1 MNARNT
7 TTEPGTAGPDLAG
20 PARGRRIS
28 RTAAAGTLL
37 GTVALLIASCGGTS
51 DAGSQP
57 GAGTGPVRGGN
68 LNFAISVDR
77 GCIDPQQVGNNDAI
91 AVARQTVASLTSQDP
106 KTGEI
111 VPWLA
116 EKFEANKD
124 ATSFTFTLRS
134 GATFADGTAIDAQSV
149 KTNFEAIKA
158 LGAKATLGS
167 TYLSDVSGI
176 TVKDPKTVVVDFAKP
191 NAQFLQATSTFTLGL
206 LSPASA
212 KLSDADRCAGKF
224 EGSGPFTVKSYTVDK
239 EAVLE
244 RREGYA
250 WPAAT
255 NSNRGEAYLDTVTFK
270 IIPEA
275 GNRTGSLQSGQI
287 DATAAI
293 SAADIKLFDGN
304 GFWKE
309 TRANPGVV
317 YNLYSNE
324 STPKLKETAVRQAI
338 SKAINRE
345 EITKTLLTE
354 ADQPAK
360 GVLSHT
366 TPFFKDFSELLKFDP
381 DGAKKL
387 LDDAG
392 WKPGA
397 DGICAKNGQRLSFS
411 VTYWQSPKEV
421 LELVQQQ
428 LKAVGIDL
436 QLKFTTIADV
446 TAAQANK
453 DYDFSYGNLTRSDP
467 DVLRTVFGANTA
479 RGGSNLR
486 PALPVDTTLG
496 EQAAALDKNARQRLV
511 DQAQEALIKDA
522 HSIPLYEL
530 STTISASEKVHDL
543 KFEASSRLDFYDA
556 WLSK

>member
-1 MNARNT
+1 MNPFNPAGT
-7 TTEPGTAGPDLAG
+7 TANRPTSRPAVVGGLLAAALLLSACGGTAG
-20 PARGRRIS
+20 
-28 RTAAAGTLL
+28 AGTEP
-37 GTVALLIASCGGTS
+37 AA
-51 DAGSQP
+51 DA
-57 GAGTGPVRGGN
+57 TPVSGGN
-68 LNFAISVDR
+68 LNFALSVDR
-77 GCIDPQQVGNNDAI
+77 GCIDPQQAGNNDAI

-116 EKFEANKD
+116 EKFEANAD
-124 ATSFTFTLRS
+124 ATSFTFTLRD
-134 GATFADGTAIDAQSV
+134 GATFADGAAIDAASV

-167 TYLSDVSGI
+167 TYLSDVSAI
-176 TVKDPKTVVVDFAKP
+176 TVPDAKTVVVDFSKP

-212 KLSDADRCAGKF
+212 ALSEADRCAGKF
-224 EGSGPFTVKSYTVDK
+224 SGSGPFSVRSYTVDK

-244 RREGYA
+244 RRPGYS

-255 NSNRGEAYLDTVTFK
+255 NTNKGEAYLDTVTFK

-293 SAADIKLFDGN
+293 SAADVALFNGN
-304 GFWKE
+304 GFSTE

-317 YNLYSNE
+317 YSLYPNE
-324 STPKLKETAVRQAI
+324 SSPKLKDTAVRQAI

-345 EITKTLLTE
+345 EITSTLLTD

-366 TPFFKDFSELLKFDP
+366 TPYFTDLSPLLAHDP
-381 DGAKKL
+381 DGARKL
-387 LDDAG
+387 LDAAG
-392 WKPGA
+392 WKEGP
-397 DGICAKNGQRLSFS
+397 DGVREKEGEKLSFQ

-428 LKAVGIDL
+428 LKAVGVDL

-446 TAAQANK
+446 TAAQADK
-453 DYDFSYGNLTRSDP
+453 TYDFSYGNLTRSDP
-467 DVLRTVFGANTA
+467 DVLRTVFSSATA

-486 PALPVDTTLG
+486 EQLPVDDTLG
-496 EQAAALDKNARQRLV
+496 EQAAALDQAARQKLV
-511 DQAQEALIKDA
+511 DQAQETLIKDA

-530 STTISASEKVHDL
+530 STTISASEKVHGL
-543 KFEASSRLDFYDA
+543 TFEASSRLDFYDT
-556 WLSK
+556 WLSN

>member
-1 MNARNT
+1 MSVPNHPAARKLRK
-7 TTEPGTAGPDLAG
+7 PAAVVSVLGVFALLASACAGGAD
-20 PARGRRIS
+20 
-28 RTAAAGTLL
+28 AGTQQSA
-37 GTVALLIASCGGTS
+37 VAT
-51 DAGSQP
+51 
-57 GAGTGPVRGGN
+57 PVSGGN
-68 LNFAISVDR
+68 LNFAVSVDR

-91 AVARQTVASLTSQDP
+91 AIARQTVASLTSQDP

-116 EKFEANKD
+116 EKFETNTN

-134 GATFADGTAIDAQSV
+134 GATFADGTAIDAASV

-167 TYLSDVSGI
+167 TYLSDVSAI
-176 TVKDPKTVVVDFAKP
+176 TVKDPQTVVVDFSKP

-212 KLSDADRCAGKF
+212 TLSEADRCAGKF
-224 EGSGPFTVKSYTVDK
+224 SGSGPFSVKSYTVDK

-244 RREGYA
+244 RRAGYN

-255 NSNRGEAYLDTVTFK
+255 NSNKGEAYLDTVTFK

-293 SAADIKLFDGN
+293 SAADISLFNGN
-304 GFWKE
+304 GFWNE

-317 YNLYSNE
+317 YNLYANQSN
-324 STPKLKETAVRQAI
+324 PKLKEAAVRQAI

-366 TPFFKDFSELLKFDP
+366 TPYFKDYSELLKHDP

-392 WKPGA
+392 WKEGA
-397 DGICAKNGQRLSFS
+397 DGIREKNGEKLSFK

-428 LKAVGIDL
+428 LKVIGVDL

-446 TAAQANK
+446 TAAQADK
-453 DYDFSYGNLTRSDP
+453 TYDFSYGNLTRSDP
-467 DVLRTVFGANTA
+467 DVLRTVFASTTA

-486 PALPVDTTLG
+486 EKLPVDDVLG
-496 EQAAALDKNARQRLV
+496 EQAAALDKDARQKLV
-511 DQAQEALIKDA
+511 DEAQEILIKDA

-530 STTISASEKVHDL
+530 STTISASEHVKGL
-543 KFEASSRLDFYDA
+543 TFEASSRLDFYDA

>member
-1 MNARNT
+1 MRLPKPA
-7 TTEPGTAGPDLAG
+7 PAGRGKKPAAVAG
-20 PARGRRIS
+20 V
-28 RTAAAGTLL
+28 L
-37 GTVALLIASCGGTS
+37 GAIALLASACGGGA
-51 DAGSQP
+51 DAGAQQS
-57 GAGTGPVRGGN
+57 AASSPVPGGN
-68 LNFAISVDR
+68 LNFAVSVDR

-91 AVARQTVASLTSQDP
+91 AIARQTVASLTSQDP

-116 EKFEANKD
+116 EKFENNAD
-124 ATSFTFTLRS
+124 ATSFTFTLRT
-134 GATFADGTAIDAQSV
+134 GASYADGTAIDAQSV

-167 TYLSDVSGI
+167 TYLSDVSAI
-176 TVKDPKTVVVDFAKP
+176 TVKDPQTVVVDFSKP

-212 KLSDADRCAGKF
+212 KLSEADRCAGKF
-224 EGSGPFTVKSYTVDK
+224 SGSGPFNVKSYTVDK

-244 RREGYA
+244 RRAGYN
-250 WPAAT
+250 WPSST
-255 NSNRGEAYLDTVTFK
+255 NSNKGEAYLDTVTFK

-293 SAADIKLFDGN
+293 SAADIGLFSGN
-304 GFWKE
+304 GFWNE

-324 STPKLKETAVRQAI
+324 SNPKLKETAVRQAI

-366 TPFFKDFSELLKFDP
+366 TPYFKDYSSLLAHDP

-397 DGICAKNGQRLSFS
+397 DGIREKNGEKLSFK

-421 LELVQQQ
+421 LELIQQQ
-428 LKAVGIDL
+428 LKEIGVDL

-446 TAAQANK
+446 TAAQADK
-453 DYDFSYGNLTRSDP
+453 TYDFSYGNLTRSDP
-467 DVLRTVFGANTA
+467 DVLRTVFASNTA

-486 PALPVDTTLG
+486 DKLPVDDTLG
-496 EQAAALDKNARQRLV
+496 EQAAALDKDARQKLV

-530 STTISASEKVHDL
+530 STTISASGKVHDL

>member
-1 MNARNT
+1 MA
-7 TTEPGTAGPDLAG
+7 TA
-20 PARGRRIS
+20 
-28 RTAAAGTLL
+28 
-37 GTVALLIASCGGTS
+37 CGGAA
-51 DAGSQP
+51 DAGSP
-57 GAGTGPVRGGN
+57 ASSSATPVPGGN
-68 LNFAISVDR
+68 LTFALSVDR

-91 AVARQTVASLTSQDP
+91 AIARQTVASLTSQDP

-116 EKFEANKD
+116 EKFEANTN
-124 ATSFTFTLRS
+124 ATSFTFTLRG
-134 GATFADGTAIDAQSV
+134 GATFADGSAVDAASV

-167 TYLSDVSGI
+167 TYLSDVKAI
-176 TVKDPKTVVVDFAKP
+176 TVKDPKTVVVDFTKP

-206 LSPASA
+206 LSPSSA
-212 KLSDADRCAGKF
+212 KLSVEDRCAGKF
-224 EGSGPFTVKSYTVDK
+224 SGSGPFTVKSYTVDK
-239 EAVLE
+239 EAVLS
-244 RREGYA
+244 RRAGYS
-250 WPAAT
+250 WPSST
-255 NSNRGEAYLDTVTFK
+255 NSNKGEAYLETVTFK

-304 GFWKE
+304 GFWNQ

-324 STPKLKETAVRQAI
+324 SSPKLKDPAVRQAI

-366 TPFFKDFSELLKFDP
+366 TPFFKDFNSLLKYDP

-392 WKPGA
+392 WKTGA
-397 DGICAKNGQRLSFS
+397 DGVRAKEGVKLSFK

-428 LKAVGIDL
+428 LKAIGVDL

-446 TAAQANK
+446 TAAQADKN
-453 DYDFSYGNLTRSDP
+453 YDFSYGNLTRSDP
-467 DVLRTVFGANTA
+467 DVLRTVFASNTA

-486 PALPVDTTLG
+486 DPLPVDTTLG
-496 EQAAALDKNARQRLV
+496 DQAAALDKDARQKLV
-511 DQAQEALIKDA
+511 DQAQETLIKEA

>member
-1 MNARNT
+1 MNPFNPAGT
-7 TTEPGTAGPDLAG
+7 TANRPTSRPAVVGGLLAAALLLSACGGTAG
-20 PARGRRIS
+20 
-28 RTAAAGTLL
+28 AGTEP
-37 GTVALLIASCGGTS
+37 AA
-51 DAGSQP
+51 DA
-57 GAGTGPVRGGN
+57 TPVSGGN
-68 LNFAISVDR
+68 LNFALSVDR
-77 GCIDPQQVGNNDAI
+77 GCIDPQQAGNNDAI

-116 EKFEANKD
+116 EKFEANAD
-124 ATSFTFTLRS
+124 ATSFTFTLRD
-134 GATFADGTAIDAQSV
+134 GATFADGAAIDAASV

-167 TYLSDVSGI
+167 TYLSDVSAI
-176 TVKDPKTVVVDFAKP
+176 TVPDAKTVVVDFSKP

-212 KLSDADRCAGKF
+212 ALSEADRCAGKF
-224 EGSGPFTVKSYTVDK
+224 SGSGPFSVRSYTVDK

-244 RREGYA
+244 RRPGYS

-255 NSNRGEAYLDTVTFK
+255 NTNKGEAYLDTVTFK

-293 SAADIKLFDGN
+293 SAADVALFNGN
-304 GFWKE
+304 GFSTE

-317 YNLYSNE
+317 YNLYPNE
-324 STPKLKETAVRQAI
+324 SSPKLKDTAVRQAI

-345 EITKTLLTE
+345 EITSTLLTD

-366 TPFFKDFSELLKFDP
+366 TPYFTDLSPLLAHDP
-381 DGAKKL
+381 DGARKL
-387 LDDAG
+387 LDAAG
-392 WKPGA
+392 WKEGP
-397 DGICAKNGQRLSFS
+397 DGVREKEGQKLSFQ

-428 LKAVGIDL
+428 LKAVGVDL

-446 TAAQANK
+446 TAAQADK
-453 DYDFSYGNLTRSDP
+453 TYDFSYGNLTRSDP
-467 DVLRTVFGANTA
+467 DVLRTVFSSATA

-486 PALPVDTTLG
+486 EQLPVDDTLG
-496 EQAAALDKNARQRLV
+496 EQAAALDQAARQKLV
-511 DQAQEALIKDA
+511 DQAQETLIKDA

-530 STTISASEKVHDL
+530 STTISASEKVHGL
-543 KFEASSRLDFYDA
+543 TFEASSRLDFYDT
-556 WLSK
+556 WLSN

>member
-1 MNARNT
+1 MTTPTTHPQPGSAQPTSART
-7 TTEPGTAGPDLAG
+7 SKA
-20 PARGRRIS
+20 ARFRR
-28 RTAAAGTLL
+28 TGVTGTLL
-37 GTVALLIASCGGTS
+37 GTIALLVASCAGTA
-51 DAGSQP
+51 DAGSQQS
-57 GAGTGPVRGGN
+57 ADATPVPGGN
-68 LNFAISVDR
+68 LNFAVSVDR

-91 AVARQTVASLTSQDP
+91 AIARQTVASLTSQDP
-106 KTGEI
+106 STGEI

-116 EKFEANKD
+116 EKFEANVN
-124 ATSFTFTLRS
+124 ATSFTFTLRD
-134 GATFADGTAIDAQSV
+134 GASFADGAPIDAASV

-158 LGAKATLGS
+158 LGAKASLGS
-167 TYLSDVSGI
+167 TYLSDVTAV
-176 TVKDPKTVVVDFAKP
+176 TVKDPKTVVVDFSKP

-212 KLSDADRCAGKF
+212 TLSEADRCAGKF
-224 EGSGPFTVKSYTVDK
+224 SGSGPFTVQSYTVDK
-239 EAVLE
+239 EAVLA
-244 RREGYA
+244 RRAGYA
-250 WPAAT
+250 WPAST
-255 NSNRGEAYLDTVTFK
+255 NSNKGEAYLETVTFK

-293 SAADIKLFDGN
+293 SAADVKLFDGN
-304 GFWKE
+304 GFWNE

-324 STPKLKETAVRQAI
+324 SNPKLKETAVRQAI

-345 EITKTLLTE
+345 EITETLLTE

-366 TPFFKDFSELLKFDP
+366 TPFFTDLSDLLKHDP
-381 DGAKKL
+381 EGAKKL

-397 DGICAKNGQRLSFS
+397 DGIREKGGEKLSFK
-411 VTYWQSPKEV
+411 VTYWQSPKEA

-428 LKAVGIDL
+428 LKVVGVDL

-467 DVLRTVFGANTA
+467 DVLRTVFASNTA

-486 PALPVDTTLG
+486 EALPVDTVLAD
-496 EQAAALDKNARQRLV
+496 QAAALDKAARQKLV
-511 DQAQEALIKDA
+511 DEAQETLIKDA

-530 STTISASEKVHDL
+530 STTISASEKVHGL

>member
-1 MNARNT
+1 MSVPN
-7 TTEPGTAGPDLAG
+7 L
-20 PARGRRIS
+20 
-28 RTAAAGTLL
+28 TAARKLRKPAAVVSVLGAFALLASACAGGADAGTQQS
-37 GTVALLIASCGGTS
+37 A
-51 DAGSQP
+51 DA
-57 GAGTGPVRGGN
+57 TPVSGGN
-68 LNFAISVDR
+68 LNFAVSVDR

-91 AVARQTVASLTSQDP
+91 AIARQTVASLTSQDP
-106 KTGEI
+106 TTGEI

-116 EKFEANKD
+116 EKFETNTN
-124 ATSFTFTLRS
+124 ATSFTFTLRN
-134 GATFADGTAIDAQSV
+134 GATFADGTAIDAASV

-167 TYLSDVSGI
+167 TYLSDVSAI
-176 TVKDPKTVVVDFAKP
+176 TVKDPQTVVVDFSKP

-212 KLSDADRCAGKF
+212 TLSEADRCAGKF
-224 EGSGPFTVKSYTVDK
+224 SGSGPFSVKSYTVDK

-244 RREGYA
+244 RRAGYN

-255 NSNRGEAYLDTVTFK
+255 NSNKGEAYLETVTFK

-293 SAADIKLFDGN
+293 SAADISLFNGN
-304 GFWKE
+304 GFWNE

-317 YNLYSNE
+317 YNLYANQSN
-324 STPKLKETAVRQAI
+324 PKLKETAVRQAI

-366 TPFFKDFSELLKFDP
+366 TPYFKDYSELLKNDP

-392 WKPGA
+392 WKVGT
-397 DGICAKNGQRLSFS
+397 DGVREKNGEKLSFK

-428 LKAVGIDL
+428 LKVIGVDL

-446 TAAQANK
+446 TAAQADK
-453 DYDFSYGNLTRSDP
+453 TYDFSYGNLTRSDP
-467 DVLRTVFGANTA
+467 DVLRTVFASTTA

-486 PALPVDTTLG
+486 EKLPVDDVLG
-496 EQAAALDKNARQRLV
+496 EQAAALDKDARQKLV
-511 DQAQEALIKDA
+511 DEAQEILIKDA

-530 STTISASEKVHDL
+530 STTISASEHVKGL
-543 KFEASSRLDFYDA
+543 TFEASSRLDFYDA

>member
-1 MNARNT
+1 MRLPKPSAARS
-7 TTEPGTAGPDLAG
+7 GKK
-20 PARGRRIS
+20 PAAVVS
-28 RTAAAGTLL
+28 VL
-37 GTVALLIASCGGTS
+37 GAVALLASACGGGA
-51 DAGSQP
+51 DAGAQQS
-57 GAGTGPVRGGN
+57 AAASPVAGGN
-68 LNFAISVDR
+68 LNFAVSVDR

-91 AVARQTVASLTSQDP
+91 AIARQTVASLTSQDP

-116 EKFEANKD
+116 EKFENNAN
-124 ATSFTFTLRS
+124 ATSFTFTLRT
-134 GATFADGTAIDAQSV
+134 GATYADGTAIDAASV

-167 TYLSDVSGI
+167 TYLSDVSAI
-176 TVKDPKTVVVDFAKP
+176 TVKDPQTVVVDFSRP

-212 KLSDADRCAGKF
+212 KLSEADRCAGKF
-224 EGSGPFTVKSYTVDK
+224 SGSGPFNVKSYTVDK

-244 RREGYA
+244 RRSGYN
-250 WPAAT
+250 WPSST
-255 NSNRGEAYLDTVTFK
+255 NSNKGEAYLDSVTFK

-293 SAADIKLFDGN
+293 SAADIQLFSGN
-304 GFWKE
+304 GFWNE

-324 STPKLKETAVRQAI
+324 SNPKLKETAVRQAI

-360 GVLSHT
+360 GILSHT
-366 TPFFKDFSELLKFDP
+366 TPYFKDYSSLLAHDP

-397 DGICAKNGQRLSFS
+397 DGIREKNGEKLSFK

-428 LKAVGIDL
+428 LKAIGVDL

-446 TAAQANK
+446 TAAQADK
-453 DYDFSYGNLTRSDP
+453 TYDFSYGNLTRSDP
-467 DVLRTVFGANTA
+467 DVLRTVFASNTA

-486 PALPVDTTLG
+486 EKLPVDDTLG
-496 EQAAALDKNARQRLV
+496 EQAAALDKDARQKLV

>member
-1 MNARNT
+1 MNLLNPSGTQTFRIARK
-7 TTEPGTAGPDLAG
+7 TAVVVAFLGAASLLLSSCAG
-20 PARGRRIS
+20 
-28 RTAAAGTLL
+28 AA
-37 GTVALLIASCGGTS
+37 
-51 DAGSQP
+51 DAGSQQS
-57 GAGTGPVRGGN
+57 ADATPVAGGN
-68 LNFAISVDR
+68 LNFAVSVDR

-91 AVARQTVASLTSQDP
+91 AIARQTVASLTSQDP
-106 KTGEI
+106 ATGEI

-116 EKFEANKD
+116 EKFEANTN
-124 ATSFTFTLRS
+124 ATSFTFTLRD
-134 GATFADGTAIDAQSV
+134 GATFADGTAIDAASV

-167 TYLSDVSGI
+167 TYLSDVSAI
-176 TVKDPKTVVVDFAKP
+176 TVKDPKTVVVDFTKP

-212 KLSDADRCAGKF
+212 QLSEADRCAGKF
-224 EGSGPFTVKSYTVDK
+224 SGSGPFTVQSYTVEK
-239 EAVLE
+239 EAVLA
-244 RREGYA
+244 RRAGYA
-250 WPAAT
+250 WPAST
-255 NSNRGEAYLDTVTFK
+255 NTNKGEAYLDTVTFK

-293 SAADIKLFDGN
+293 SAADVTLFDGN
-304 GFWKE
+304 GFWNE

-324 STPKLKETAVRQAI
+324 SSPKLKETAVRQAI

-345 EITKTLLTE
+345 EITTTLLTD

-366 TPFFKDFSELLKFDP
+366 TPFFTDLSDLLKHDP
-381 DGAKKL
+381 EGAKKL

-397 DGICAKNGQRLSFS
+397 DGVREKNGEKLSFK

-421 LELVQQQ
+421 LELIQQQ
-428 LKAVGIDL
+428 LKVVGVDL

-467 DVLRTVFGANTA
+467 DVLRTVFASNTA

-486 PALPVDTTLG
+486 EALPVDTILAD
-496 EQAAALDKNARQRLV
+496 QAAALDKDARQKLV
-511 DQAQEALIKDA
+511 DEAQEALIKDA

-530 STTISASEKVHDL
+530 STTISASEKVSGL

>member
-1 MNARNT
+1 MGGLLAAALLLSACG
-7 TTEPGTAGPDLAG
+7 GTAG
-20 PARGRRIS
+20 
-28 RTAAAGTLL
+28 AGTEP
-37 GTVALLIASCGGTS
+37 AA
-51 DAGSQP
+51 DA
-57 GAGTGPVRGGN
+57 TPVSGGN
-68 LNFAISVDR
+68 LNFALSVDR
-77 GCIDPQQVGNNDAI
+77 GCIDPQQAGNNDAI

-116 EKFEANKD
+116 EKFEANAD
-124 ATSFTFTLRS
+124 ATSFTFTLRD
-134 GATFADGTAIDAQSV
+134 GATFADGAAIDAASV

-167 TYLSDVSGI
+167 TYLSDVSAI
-176 TVKDPKTVVVDFAKP
+176 TVPDAKTVVVDFSKP

-212 KLSDADRCAGKF
+212 ALSEADRCAGKF
-224 EGSGPFTVKSYTVDK
+224 SGSGPFSVRSYTVDK

-244 RREGYA
+244 RRPGYS

-255 NSNRGEAYLDTVTFK
+255 NTNKGEAYLDTVTFK

-293 SAADIKLFDGN
+293 SAADVALFNGN
-304 GFWKE
+304 GFSTE

-317 YNLYSNE
+317 YNLYPNE
-324 STPKLKETAVRQAI
+324 SSPKLKDTAVRQAI

-345 EITKTLLTE
+345 EITSTLLTD

-366 TPFFKDFSELLKFDP
+366 TPYFTDLSPLLAHDP
-381 DGAKKL
+381 DGARKL
-387 LDDAG
+387 LDAAG
-392 WKPGA
+392 WKEGP
-397 DGICAKNGQRLSFS
+397 DGVREKEGQKLSFQ

-428 LKAVGIDL
+428 LKAVGVDL

-446 TAAQANK
+446 TAAQADK
-453 DYDFSYGNLTRSDP
+453 TYDFSYGNLTRSDP
-467 DVLRTVFGANTA
+467 DVLRTVFSSATA

-486 PALPVDTTLG
+486 EQLPVDDTLG
-496 EQAAALDKNARQRLV
+496 EQAAALDQAARQKLV
-511 DQAQEALIKDA
+511 DQAQETLIKDA

-530 STTISASEKVHDL
+530 STTISASEKVHGL
-543 KFEASSRLDFYDA
+543 TFEASSRLDFYDT
-556 WLSK
+556 WLSN

>member
-1 MNARNT
+1 MRLPKPSA
-7 TTEPGTAGPDLAG
+7 
-20 PARGRRIS
+20 ARGAKKP
-28 RTAAAGTLL
+28 AAVVSVL
-37 GTVALLIASCGGTS
+37 GAVALLASACGGGA
-51 DAGSQP
+51 DAGAQQS
-57 GAGTGPVRGGN
+57 AAASPVPGGN
-68 LNFAISVDR
+68 LSFAVSVDR

-91 AVARQTVASLTSQDP
+91 AIARQTVASLTSQDP

-116 EKFEANKD
+116 EKFENNAD
-124 ATSFTFTLRS
+124 ATSFTFTLRT
-134 GATFADGTAIDAQSV
+134 GATYADGTAIDAASV

-167 TYLSDVSGI
+167 TYLSDVSAI
-176 TVKDPKTVVVDFAKP
+176 TVKDPQTVVVDFSKP

-212 KLSDADRCAGKF
+212 KLSEADRCAGKF
-224 EGSGPFTVKSYTVDK
+224 SGSGPFSVKSYTVDK

-244 RREGYA
+244 RRTGYS
-250 WPAAT
+250 WPSST
-255 NSNRGEAYLDTVTFK
+255 NSNKGEAYLDTVTFK

-293 SAADIKLFDGN
+293 SAADIQLFSGN
-304 GFWKE
+304 GFWNE

-324 STPKLKETAVRQAI
+324 SNPKLKETAVRQAI

-366 TPFFKDFSELLKFDP
+366 TPYFKDYSSLLAHDP

-392 WKPGA
+392 WKAGA
-397 DGICAKNGQRLSFS
+397 DGIREKNGEKLSFK

-421 LELVQQQ
+421 LELIQQQ
-428 LKAVGIDL
+428 LKEIGVDL

-446 TAAQANK
+446 TAAQADK
-453 DYDFSYGNLTRSDP
+453 TYDFSYGNLTRSDP
-467 DVLRTVFGANTA
+467 DVLRTVFASNTA

-486 PALPVDTTLG
+486 DKLPVDDVLG
-496 EQAAALDKNARQRLV
+496 EQAAALDKDARQKLV
-511 DQAQEALIKDA
+511 DEAQEALIKDA

-530 STTISASEKVHDL
+530 STTISASDKVHDL

>member
-1 MNARNT
+1 MTRSNQPRPNQPRT
-7 TTEPGTAGPDLAG
+7 LPAGPFRR
-20 PARGRRIS
+20 PAAVVG
-28 RTAAAGTLL
+28 LL
-37 GTVALLIASCGGTS
+37 GTAALLLSACGGGA
-51 DAGSQP
+51 DAGTQQT
-57 GAGTGPVRGGN
+57 ADATPVSGGN
-68 LNFAISVDR
+68 LNFALSVDR

-91 AVARQTVASLTSQDP
+91 AIARQTVASLTSQDP
-106 KTGEI
+106 TSGEI

-116 EKFEANKD
+116 EKFESNGD
-124 ATSFTFTLRS
+124 ATSFTFTLRT
-134 GATFADGTAIDAQSV
+134 GATFADGTAIDAASV

-158 LGAKATLGS
+158 LGAKASLGS
-167 TYLSDVSGI
+167 TYLSDVSAI
-176 TVKDPKTVVVDFAKP
+176 TVKDPQTVVVDFSKP

-206 LSPASA
+206 LSPSSAS
-212 KLSDADRCAGKF
+212 LSEADRCAGKF
-224 EGSGPFTVKSYTVDK
+224 SGSGPFNVKSYTVDK

-244 RREGYA
+244 RRAGYS

-255 NSNRGEAYLDTVTFK
+255 NTNTGEAYLDTVTFK

-293 SAADIKLFDGN
+293 SAADITLFNGN
-304 GFWKE
+304 GFWNE

-317 YNLYSNE
+317 YNLYPNE

-345 EITKTLLTE
+345 EITSTLLTE
-354 ADQPAK
+354 KDQPAK

-366 TPFFKDFSELLKFDP
+366 TPYFKDFSGLLAHDP
-381 DGAKKL
+381 DGAKQL
-387 LDDAG
+387 LEDAG
-392 WKPGA
+392 WKAGA
-397 DGICAKNGQRLSFS
+397 DGVREKNGEKLAFK

-428 LKAVGIDL
+428 LKAVGVDL

-446 TAAQANK
+446 TAAQAGK

-467 DVLRTVFGANTA
+467 DVLRTVFASTTA

-486 PALPVDTTLG
+486 EKLPVDDTLG
-496 EQAAALDKNARQRLV
+496 EQAAALDKDARQKLV
-511 DQAQEALIKDA
+511 DQGQETLITDA

-530 STTISASEKVHDL
+530 STTISANEKVHGL
-543 KFEASSRLDFYDA
+543 AFEASSRLDFYDA
-556 WLSK
+556 WLSQ

>member
-1 MNARNT
+1 MSVPNR
-7 TTEPGTAGPDLAG
+7 
-20 PARGRRIS
+20 PAT
-28 RTAAAGTLL
+28 RTLRKPAAGVAVL
-37 GTVALLIASCGGTS
+37 GAVALLASACAGGA
-51 DAGSQP
+51 DAGTQQS
-57 GAGTGPVRGGN
+57 ADATPVSGGN
-68 LNFAISVDR
+68 LNFAVSVDR

-91 AVARQTVASLTSQDP
+91 AIARQTVASLTSQDP
-106 KTGEI
+106 KTGDI

-116 EKFEANKD
+116 EKFETNAN

-167 TYLSDVSGI
+167 TYLSDVSAI
-176 TVKDPKTVVVDFAKP
+176 TVKDPQTVVVDFSKP

-212 KLSDADRCAGKF
+212 TLSEADRCAGKF
-224 EGSGPFTVKSYTVDK
+224 SGSGPFSVKSYTVDK

-244 RREGYA
+244 RRAGYN

-255 NSNRGEAYLDTVTFK
+255 NSNKGEAYLDTVTFK

-293 SAADIKLFDGN
+293 SAADISLFNGN
-304 GFWKE
+304 GFWNE

-317 YNLYSNE
+317 YNLYANQSN
-324 STPKLKETAVRQAI
+324 PKLKETAVRQAI

-366 TPFFKDFSELLKFDP
+366 TPYFKDYSELLKNDP

-392 WKPGA
+392 WKVGT
-397 DGICAKNGQRLSFS
+397 DGVREKNGEKLSFK

-428 LKAVGIDL
+428 LKVIGVDL

-446 TAAQANK
+446 TAAQADK
-453 DYDFSYGNLTRSDP
+453 TYDFSYGNLTRSDP
-467 DVLRTVFGANTA
+467 DVLRTVFASTTA

-486 PALPVDTTLG
+486 EKLPVDDVLG
-496 EQAAALDKNARQRLV
+496 EQAAALDKDARQKLV
-511 DQAQEALIKDA
+511 DEAQEILIKDA

-530 STTISASEKVHDL
+530 STTISASDKVKGL

>member
-1 MNARNT
+1 MNRLNQSGTQTFRSARKSAVVVAFL
-7 TTEPGTAGPDLAG
+7 G
-20 PARGRRIS
+20 
-28 RTAAAGTLL
+28 AASLL
-37 GTVALLIASCGGTS
+37 LSSCGGTA
-51 DAGSQP
+51 DAGSQQS
-57 GAGTGPVRGGN
+57 ADATPVAGGN
-68 LNFAISVDR
+68 LNFAVSVDR

-91 AVARQTVASLTSQDP
+91 AIARQTVASLTSQDP
-106 KTGEI
+106 STGEI

-116 EKFEANKD
+116 EKFEANTD
-124 ATSFTFTLRS
+124 ATSFTFTLRD
-134 GATFADGTAIDAQSV
+134 GATFADGAPIDAASV

-167 TYLSDVSGI
+167 TYLSDVSAI
-176 TVKDPKTVVVDFAKP
+176 TVKDPSTVVVDFSKP

-212 KLSDADRCAGKF
+212 TLSEADRCAGKF
-224 EGSGPFTVKSYTVDK
+224 SGSGPFTVQSYTVDK
-239 EAVLE
+239 EAVLA
-244 RREGYA
+244 RRAGYA
-250 WPAAT
+250 WPAST
-255 NSNRGEAYLDTVTFK
+255 NSNKGEAYLDTVTFK

-287 DATAAI
+287 EATAAI

-304 GFWKE
+304 GFWNE

-324 STPKLKETAVRQAI
+324 SSPKLKETAVRQAI

-345 EITKTLLTE
+345 EITETLLTD

-366 TPFFKDFSELLKFDP
+366 TPFFTDLSDLLKHDP
-381 DGAKKL
+381 EGAKEL

-397 DGICAKNGQRLSFS
+397 DGIREKGGEKLSFK

-428 LKAVGIDL
+428 LKAVGVDL

-467 DVLRTVFGANTA
+467 DVLRTVFASNTA

-486 PALPVDTTLG
+486 GALPVDTVLG
-496 EQAAALDKNARQRLV
+496 DQAAALDKDARQKLV
-511 DQAQEALIKDA
+511 DEAQEALIKDA

-530 STTISASEKVHDL
+530 STTISASEKVHGL
-543 KFEASSRLDFYDA
+543 TFEASSRLDFYDA

>member
-1 MNARNT
+1 MSVPNHPAARKLRK
-7 TTEPGTAGPDLAG
+7 PAAVVSVLGVFALLASACAGGAD
-20 PARGRRIS
+20 
-28 RTAAAGTLL
+28 AGTQQS
-37 GTVALLIASCGGTS
+37 A
-51 DAGSQP
+51 DA
-57 GAGTGPVRGGN
+57 TPVSGGN
-68 LNFAISVDR
+68 LNFAVSVDR

-91 AVARQTVASLTSQDP
+91 AIARQTVASLTSQDP

-116 EKFEANKD
+116 EKFETNTN

-134 GATFADGTAIDAQSV
+134 GATFADGTAIDAASV

-167 TYLSDVSGI
+167 TYLSDVSAI
-176 TVKDPKTVVVDFAKP
+176 TVKDPQTVVVDFSKP

-212 KLSDADRCAGKF
+212 TLSEADRCAGKF
-224 EGSGPFTVKSYTVDK
+224 SGSGPFSVKSYTVDK

-244 RREGYA
+244 RRAGYN

-255 NSNRGEAYLDTVTFK
+255 NSNKGEAYLDTVTFK

-293 SAADIKLFDGN
+293 SAADISLFNGN
-304 GFWKE
+304 GFWNE

-317 YNLYSNE
+317 YNLYANQSN
-324 STPKLKETAVRQAI
+324 PKLKEAAVRQAI

-366 TPFFKDFSELLKFDP
+366 TPYFKDYSELLKHDP

-392 WKPGA
+392 WKEGA
-397 DGICAKNGQRLSFS
+397 DGIREKNGEKLSFK

-428 LKAVGIDL
+428 LKVIGVDL

-446 TAAQANK
+446 TAAQADK
-453 DYDFSYGNLTRSDP
+453 TYDFSYGNLTRSDP
-467 DVLRTVFGANTA
+467 DVLRTVFASTTA

-486 PALPVDTTLG
+486 EKLPVDDVLG
-496 EQAAALDKNARQRLV
+496 EQAAALDKDARQKLV
-511 DQAQEALIKDA
+511 DEAQEILIKDA

-530 STTISASEKVHDL
+530 STTISASEHVKGL
-543 KFEASSRLDFYDA
+543 TFEASSRLDFYDA

>member
-1 MNARNT
+1 MSVPNPTSARK
-7 TTEPGTAGPDLAG
+7 LWK
-20 PARGRRIS
+20 PAAVVS
-28 RTAAAGTLL
+28 VL
-37 GTVALLIASCGGTS
+37 GAFALLASACAGGA
-51 DAGSQP
+51 DAGNQQS
-57 GAGTGPVRGGN
+57 ADATPVSGGN
-68 LNFAISVDR
+68 LNFAVSVDR

-91 AVARQTVASLTSQDP
+91 AIARQTVASLTSQDP

-116 EKFEANKD
+116 EKFETNTN

-134 GATFADGTAIDAQSV
+134 GATFADGTAIDGASV

-167 TYLSDVSGI
+167 TYLSDVSAI
-176 TVKDPKTVVVDFAKP
+176 TVKDPQTVVVDFSKP

-212 KLSDADRCAGKF
+212 TLSEADRCAGKF
-224 EGSGPFTVKSYTVDK
+224 SGSGPFSVKSYTVDK

-244 RREGYA
+244 RRAGYN

-255 NSNRGEAYLDTVTFK
+255 NSNKGEAYLDTVTFK

-293 SAADIKLFDGN
+293 SAADISLFNGN
-304 GFWKE
+304 GFWNE

-317 YNLYSNE
+317 YNLYANQ
-324 STPKLKETAVRQAI
+324 TNPKLKETAVRQAI

-366 TPFFKDFSELLKFDP
+366 TPYFKDYSELLKNDP

-392 WKPGA
+392 WKVGT
-397 DGICAKNGQRLSFS
+397 DGVREKNGEKLSFK

-428 LKAVGIDL
+428 LKVIGVDL

-446 TAAQANK
+446 TAAQADK
-453 DYDFSYGNLTRSDP
+453 TYDFSYGNLTRSDP
-467 DVLRTVFGANTA
+467 DVLRTVFASTTA

-486 PALPVDTTLG
+486 EKLPVDDVLG
-496 EQAAALDKNARQRLV
+496 EQAAALDKDARQKLV
-511 DQAQEALIKDA
+511 DEAQEILIKDA

-530 STTISASEKVHDL
+530 STTISASDKVKGL
-543 KFEASSRLDFYDA
+543 TFEASSRLDFYDA

>member
-1 MNARNT
+1 MRLPKPSAARS
-7 TTEPGTAGPDLAG
+7 GKK
-20 PARGRRIS
+20 PAAVVS
-28 RTAAAGTLL
+28 VL
-37 GTVALLIASCGGTS
+37 GAVALLASACGGGA
-51 DAGSQP
+51 DAGAQQS
-57 GAGTGPVRGGN
+57 AAASPVAGGN
-68 LNFAISVDR
+68 LNFAVSVDR

-91 AVARQTVASLTSQDP
+91 AIARQTVASLTAQDP

-116 EKFEANKD
+116 EKFENNAN
-124 ATSFTFTLRS
+124 ATSFTFTLRT
-134 GATFADGTAIDAQSV
+134 GATYADGTAIDAASV

-167 TYLSDVSGI
+167 TYLSDVSAI
-176 TVKDPKTVVVDFAKP
+176 TVKDPQTVVVDFSKP

-212 KLSDADRCAGKF
+212 KLSEADRCAGKF
-224 EGSGPFTVKSYTVDK
+224 SGSGPFNVKSYTVDK

-244 RREGYA
+244 RRSGYN
-250 WPAAT
+250 WPSST
-255 NSNRGEAYLDTVTFK
+255 NSNKGEAYLDSVTFK

-293 SAADIKLFDGN
+293 SAADIQLFSGN
-304 GFWKE
+304 GFWND

-324 STPKLKETAVRQAI
+324 SNPKLKETAVRQAI

-360 GVLSHT
+360 GILSHT
-366 TPFFKDFSELLKFDP
+366 TPYFKDYSSLLAHDP

-397 DGICAKNGQRLSFS
+397 DGIREKNGEKLSFK

-428 LKAVGIDL
+428 LKAIGVDL

-446 TAAQANK
+446 TAAQADK
-453 DYDFSYGNLTRSDP
+453 TYDFSYGNLTRSDP
-467 DVLRTVFGANTA
+467 DVLRTVFASNTA

-486 PALPVDTTLG
+486 EKLPVDDTLG
-496 EQAAALDKNARQRLV
+496 EQAAALDKDARQKLV

>member
-1 MNARNT
+1 MSVPNPTSARK
-7 TTEPGTAGPDLAG
+7 LWK
-20 PARGRRIS
+20 PAAVVS
-28 RTAAAGTLL
+28 VL
-37 GTVALLIASCGGTS
+37 GAFALLASACAGGA
-51 DAGSQP
+51 DAGNQQS
-57 GAGTGPVRGGN
+57 ADATPVSGGN
-68 LNFAISVDR
+68 LNFAVSVDR

-91 AVARQTVASLTSQDP
+91 AIARQTVASLTSQDP

-116 EKFEANKD
+116 EKFETNTN

-134 GATFADGTAIDAQSV
+134 GATFADGTAIDAASV

-167 TYLSDVSGI
+167 TYLSDVSAI
-176 TVKDPKTVVVDFAKP
+176 TVKDPQTVVVDFSKP

-212 KLSDADRCAGKF
+212 TLSEADRCAGKF
-224 EGSGPFTVKSYTVDK
+224 SGSGPFSVKSYTVDK

-244 RREGYA
+244 RRAGYN

-255 NSNRGEAYLDTVTFK
+255 NSNKGEAYLDTVTFK

-293 SAADIKLFDGN
+293 SAADISLFNGN
-304 GFWKE
+304 GFWNE

-317 YNLYSNE
+317 YNLYANQ
-324 STPKLKETAVRQAI
+324 TNPKLKETAVRQAI

-366 TPFFKDFSELLKFDP
+366 TPYFKDYSELLKNDP

-392 WKPGA
+392 WKVGT
-397 DGICAKNGQRLSFS
+397 DGIREKNGEKLSFK

-428 LKAVGIDL
+428 LKVIGVDL

-446 TAAQANK
+446 TAAQADK
-453 DYDFSYGNLTRSDP
+453 TYDFSYGNLTRSDP
-467 DVLRTVFGANTA
+467 DVLRTVFASTTA

-486 PALPVDTTLG
+486 EKLPVDDVLG
-496 EQAAALDKNARQRLV
+496 EQAAALDKDARQKLV
-511 DQAQEALIKDA
+511 DEAQEILIKDA

-530 STTISASEKVHDL
+530 STTISASDKVKGL
-543 KFEASSRLDFYDA
+543 TFEASSRLDFYDA

>member
-1 MNARNT
+1 MSIPNQN
-7 TTEPGTAGPDLAG
+7 
-20 PARGRRIS
+20 
-28 RTAAAGTLL
+28 AAGKLRKPGAVVAVL
-37 GTVALLIASCGGTS
+37 GAVALLASACAGGA
-51 DAGSQP
+51 D
-57 GAGTGPVRGGN
+57 AGTGQSADASPVSGGN
-68 LNFAISVDR
+68 LNFAVSVDR

-91 AVARQTVASLTSQDP
+91 AIARQTVASLTSQDP

-116 EKFEANKD
+116 EKFETNAN

-134 GATFADGTAIDAQSV
+134 GATFADGTGIDAQSV

-167 TYLSDVSGI
+167 TYLSDVSAI
-176 TVKDPKTVVVDFAKP
+176 TVKDPRTVVVDFSKP

-212 KLSDADRCAGKF
+212 KLSEADRCAGKF
-224 EGSGPFTVKSYTVDK
+224 SGSGPFSVKSYTVDK

-244 RREGYA
+244 RRAGYN
-250 WPAAT
+250 WPSAT
-255 NSNRGEAYLDTVTFK
+255 NSNKGEAYLDTVTFK

-293 SAADIKLFDGN
+293 SAADITLFNGN
-304 GFWKE
+304 GFWNE

-324 STPKLKETAVRQAI
+324 ANPKLKDPAVRQAI

-366 TPFFKDFSELLKFDP
+366 TPYYKDFSSLLAHDP

-392 WKPGA
+392 WKAGA
-397 DGICAKNGQRLSFS
+397 DGIREKNGEKLSFK

-428 LKAVGIDL
+428 LKTIGVDL

-446 TAAQANK
+446 TAAQADK
-453 DYDFSYGNLTRSDP
+453 TYDFSYGNLTRSDP
-467 DVLRTVFGANTA
+467 DVLRTVFASTTA

-486 PALPVDTTLG
+486 EKLSVDDVLG
-496 EQAAALDKNARQRLV
+496 DQAAALDKDARQKLV
-511 DQAQEALIKDA
+511 DEAQEALIKDA

-530 STTISASEKVHDL
+530 STTISASEKVKGL

>member
-1 MNARNT
+1 MNRLN
-7 TTEPGTAGPDLAG
+7 P
-20 PARGRRIS
+20 S
-28 RTAAAGTLL
+28 
-37 GTVALLIASCGGTS
+37 GTS
-51 DAGSQP
+51 TFRSARKSAVVVAFLGAASLLLSSCAGAADAGSQQSADATP
-57 GAGTGPVRGGN
+57 AAGGN
-68 LNFAISVDR
+68 LNFAVSVDR

-91 AVARQTVASLTSQDP
+91 AIARQTVASLTSQDSS
-106 KTGEI
+106 TGEI

-116 EKFEANKD
+116 EKFEANAD
-124 ATSFTFTLRS
+124 ATSFTFTLRD
-134 GATFADGTAIDAQSV
+134 GATFADGAPIDAASV

-167 TYLSDVSGI
+167 TYLSDVTAV
-176 TVKDPKTVVVDFAKP
+176 TVKDARTVVVDFSKP

-212 KLSDADRCAGKF
+212 ALSEADRCAGKF
-224 EGSGPFTVKSYTVDK
+224 SGSGPFTVQSYTVDK
-239 EAVLE
+239 EAVLA
-244 RREGYA
+244 RRAGYA
-250 WPAAT
+250 WPAST
-255 NSNRGEAYLDTVTFK
+255 NSNKGEAYLDTVTFK

-293 SAADIKLFDGN
+293 SAADAKLFDGN
-304 GFWKE
+304 GFWNE

-324 STPKLKETAVRQAI
+324 SSPKLKETAVRQAI

-345 EITKTLLTE
+345 EITETLLTE

-366 TPFFKDFSELLKFDP
+366 TPFFTDLSNLLEHDP
-381 DGAKKL
+381 EGAKKL

-392 WKPGA
+392 WKPGG
-397 DGICAKNGQRLSFS
+397 DGIREKDGKKLSFL

-428 LKAVGIDL
+428 LKAVDVDL

-467 DVLRTVFGANTA
+467 DVLRTVFASNTA

-486 PALPVDTTLG
+486 EALPVDTVLAD
-496 EQAAALDKNARQRLV
+496 QAAALDKDARQKLV
-511 DQAQEALIKDA
+511 DEAQETLIKDA

-530 STTISASEKVHDL
+530 STTISASGKVHGL

>member
-1 MNARNT
+1 MNAPTHFNAASRF
-7 TTEPGTAGPDLAG
+7 
-20 PARGRRIS
+20 R
-28 RTAAAGTLL
+28 RTAATGALL
-37 GTVALLIASCGGTS
+37 GTVALFVASCGGAA
-51 DAGSQP
+51 DAGSQQGTD
-57 GAGTGPVRGGN
+57 GAPVSGGN
-68 LNFAISVDR
+68 LGFAVSVDR

-91 AVARQTVASLTSQDP
+91 AIARQTVASLTAQDP

-116 EKFEANKD
+116 EKFDANAD

-149 KTNFEAIKA
+149 KANFEAIKA

-167 TYLSDVSGI
+167 TYLSDVSAI
-176 TVKDPKTVVVDFAKP
+176 TVKDPATVVVDFTKP

-212 KLSDADRCAGKF
+212 KLSEADRCAGKF
-224 EGSGPFTVKSYTVDK
+224 SGSGPFTVQGYTVDK
-239 EAVLE
+239 EAVLA
-244 RREGYA
+244 RRAGYA
-250 WPAAT
+250 WPAST
-255 NSNRGEAYLDTVTFK
+255 NSNKGEAYLDTVTFK

-293 SAADIKLFDGN
+293 SAADAKLFDGN
-304 GFWKE
+304 GFWNQ

-324 STPKLKETAVRQAI
+324 SSPKLKETAVRQAI
-338 SKAINRE
+338 SKAINRD

-354 ADQPAK
+354 NDQPAK

-366 TPFFKDFSELLKFDP
+366 TPFFTDLSDLLKHDP
-381 DGAKKL
+381 EGAKKL

-397 DGICAKNGQRLSFS
+397 DGIRARDGERLTFK

-446 TAAQANK
+446 TAAQASK

-467 DVLRTVFGANTA
+467 DVLRTVFASNTA

-486 PALPVDTTLG
+486 GALPVDTILG
-496 EQAAALDKNARQRLV
+496 DQAAALDKDARQKLV
-511 DQAQEALIKDA
+511 DEAQEALIKDA

-530 STTISASEKVHDL
+530 STTISASDKVHDL

>member
-1 MNARNT
+1 MKLPKPSA
-7 TTEPGTAGPDLAG
+7 
-20 PARGRRIS
+20 ARGGKKP
-28 RTAAAGTLL
+28 AAVVSVL
-37 GTVALLIASCGGTS
+37 GAVALLASACGGGA
-51 DAGSQP
+51 DAGAQQS
-57 GAGTGPVRGGN
+57 AAASPVAGGN
-68 LNFAISVDR
+68 LNFAVSVDR

-91 AVARQTVASLTSQDP
+91 AIARQTVASLTAQDP
-106 KTGEI
+106 KSGEI

-116 EKFEANKD
+116 EKFENNAD
-124 ATSFTFTLRS
+124 ATSFTFTLS
-134 GATFADGTAIDAQSV
+134 TGATYADGTAIDAASV

-167 TYLSDVSGI
+167 TYLSDVSAI
-176 TVKDPKTVVVDFAKP
+176 TVKDPQTVVVDFSKP

-212 KLSDADRCAGKF
+212 KLSEADRCAGKF
-224 EGSGPFTVKSYTVDK
+224 SGSGPFNVKSYTVDK

-244 RREGYA
+244 RRSGYK
-250 WPAAT
+250 WPSST
-255 NSNRGEAYLDTVTFK
+255 NSNKGEAYLASVTFK

-293 SAADIKLFDGN
+293 SAADIQLFNGN
-304 GFWKE
+304 GFWNE

-324 STPKLKETAVRQAI
+324 SNPKLKETAVRQAI

-360 GVLSHT
+360 GILSHT
-366 TPFFKDFSELLKFDP
+366 TPYFKDYSSLLAHDP

-397 DGICAKNGQRLSFS
+397 DGIREKNGEKLSFK

-428 LKAVGIDL
+428 LKAIGVDL

-446 TAAQANK
+446 TAAQADK
-453 DYDFSYGNLTRSDP
+453 TYDFSYGNLTRSDP
-467 DVLRTVFGANTA
+467 DVLRTVFASNTA

-486 PALPVDTTLG
+486 EKLPVDDTLG
-496 EQAAALDKNARQRLV
+496 EQAAALDKDARQKLV

-530 STTISASEKVHDL
+530 STTISASGKVHDL

>member
-1 MNARNT
+1 MSVPGYFAIEGAARHRRK
-7 TTEPGTAGPDLAG
+7 PAAVVAVLGAFSLLATACGVGAD
-20 PARGRRIS
+20 
-28 RTAAAGTLL
+28 AGTQQS
-37 GTVALLIASCGGTS
+37 ADAS
-51 DAGSQP
+51 
-57 GAGTGPVRGGN
+57 PVSGGN
-68 LNFAISVDR
+68 LNFAVSVDR

-91 AVARQTVASLTSQDP
+91 AIARQTVASLTSQDP

-116 EKFEANKD
+116 EKFESNAN
-124 ATSFTFTLRS
+124 ATSFTFRLRA
-134 GATFADGTAIDAQSV
+134 GATYADGGAIDAQSV

-158 LGAKATLGS
+158 LGAKASLGS
-167 TYLSDVSGI
+167 TYLSDVSSI
-176 TVKDPKTVVVDFAKP
+176 TVKDPQTLEVAFSKP

-206 LSPASA
+206 LSPSSA
-212 KLSDADRCAGKF
+212 KLSEADRCAGKF
-224 EGSGPFTVKSYTVDK
+224 SGSGPFSVKSYTVDK

-244 RREGYA
+244 RRTGYS
-250 WPAAT
+250 WPAAINT
-255 NSNRGEAYLDTVTFK
+255 NKGEAYLDTVTFK
-270 IIPEA
+270 VIPEA

-293 SAADIKLFDGN
+293 SAADVDFFNGN
-304 GFWKE
+304 GFWNE

-324 STPKLKETAVRQAI
+324 SNPKLQDPAVRQAI

-366 TPFFKDFSELLKFDP
+366 TPYSKDFSSLLQHDP

-392 WKPGA
+392 WKVGA
-397 DGICAKNGQRLSFS
+397 NGIREKNGEKLSFK

-428 LKAVGIDL
+428 LKAIGVDL

-446 TAAQANK
+446 TAAQADK
-453 DYDFSYGNLTRSDP
+453 TYDFSYGNLTRSDP
-467 DVLRTVFGANTA
+467 DVLRTVFASNTA

-486 PALPVDTTLG
+486 GKLPVDDVLG
-496 EQAAALDKNARQRLV
+496 EQAAALDKDARQKLV
-511 DQAQEALIKDA
+511 DEAQEALIKDA

-530 STTISASEKVHDL
+530 STTISAGEKVHGL

>member
-1 MNARNT
+1 MRIPKLSA
-7 TTEPGTAGPDLAG
+7 
-20 PARGRRIS
+20 ARG
-28 RTAAAGTLL
+28 TKKPAAVVGVL
-37 GTVALLIASCGGTS
+37 GAVALLASACGGGA
-51 DAGSQP
+51 DAGTQQS
-57 GAGTGPVRGGN
+57 AAASPVPGGN
-68 LNFAISVDR
+68 LNFAVSVDR

-91 AVARQTVASLTSQDP
+91 AIARQTVASLTSQDP

-116 EKFEANKD
+116 EKFENNAD
-124 ATSFTFTLRS
+124 ATSFTFTLRT
-134 GATFADGTAIDAQSV
+134 GATYADGTAIDAASV

-167 TYLSDVSGI
+167 TYLSDVSAI
-176 TVKDPKTVVVDFAKP
+176 TVKDPKTVVVDFSKP

-212 KLSDADRCAGKF
+212 QLSEADRCAGKF
-224 EGSGPFTVKSYTVDK
+224 SGSGPFNVKSYTVDK

-244 RREGYA
+244 RRAGYS
-250 WPAAT
+250 WPSST
-255 NSNRGEAYLDTVTFK
+255 NSNKGESYLDSVTFK

-293 SAADIKLFDGN
+293 SAADIQLFNGN
-304 GFWKE
+304 GFWNE

-324 STPKLKETAVRQAI
+324 SNPKLKETAVRQAI

-366 TPFFKDFSELLKFDP
+366 TPYFKDFSSLLAHDP
-381 DGAKKL
+381 EGARKL

-397 DGICAKNGQRLSFS
+397 DGIREKNGEKLSFK

-428 LKAVGIDL
+428 LKAIGVDL

-446 TAAQANK
+446 TAAQADK
-453 DYDFSYGNLTRSDP
+453 TYDFSYGNLTRSDP
-467 DVLRTVFGANTA
+467 DVLRTVFASNTA

-486 PALPVDTTLG
+486 EKLPVDDTLG
-496 EQAAALDKNARQRLV
+496 EQAAALDKDARQKLV

>member
-1 MNARNT
+1 MSVLHLSA
-7 TTEPGTAGPDLAG
+7 ASSK
-20 PARGRRIS
+20 RR
-28 RTAAAGTLL
+28 AAAVVGVL
-37 GTVALLIASCGGTS
+37 GAVALLASACGAGA
-51 DAGSQP
+51 DAGTQQS
-57 GAGTGPVRGGN
+57 ADATPVSGGN
-68 LNFAISVDR
+68 LNFAVSVDR

-91 AVARQTVASLTSQDP
+91 AIARQTVASLTSQDP

-116 EKFEANKD
+116 EKFETNAD

-134 GATFADGTAIDAQSV
+134 GATFADGTAIDAASV

-167 TYLSDVSGI
+167 TYLSDVSTI
-176 TVKDPKTVVVDFAKP
+176 TVKDPQTVVVDFSKP

-212 KLSDADRCAGKF
+212 KLSEADRCAGKF
-224 EGSGPFTVKSYTVDK
+224 SGSGPFSVKSYTVDK

-244 RREGYA
+244 RRAGYN
-250 WPAAT
+250 WPSAI
-255 NSNRGEAYLDTVTFK
+255 NSNKGEAYLDTVTFK

-293 SAADIKLFDGN
+293 SAADVGLFNGN
-304 GFWKE
+304 GFWNQ

-317 YNLYSNE
+317 YNLYANQ
-324 STPKLKETAVRQAI
+324 TNPKLKETAVRQAI

-366 TPFFKDFSELLKFDP
+366 TPYFKDYSSLLSHDS

-392 WKPGA
+392 WTVGT
-397 DGICAKNGQRLSFS
+397 DGIREKSGERLSFK

-428 LKAVGIDL
+428 LKEIGVDL

-446 TAAQANK
+446 TATQADK
-453 DYDFSYGNLTRSDP
+453 TYDFSYGNLTRSDP
-467 DVLRTVFGANTA
+467 DVLRTVFASTTA

-486 PALPVDTTLG
+486 EKLPVDDVLG
-496 EQAAALDKNARQRLV
+496 EQAAALDKDARQKLV
-511 DQAQEALIKDA
+511 DEAQEILIKDA

-530 STTISASEKVHDL
+530 STTISASDKVKDL

>member
-1 MNARNT
+1 MTTRTRVNT
-7 TTEPGTAGPDLAG
+7 DRRTQLRRPAALA
-20 PARGRRIS
+20 A
-28 RTAAAGTLL
+28 LL
-37 GTVALLIASCGGTS
+37 GTVALLASACSGAA
-51 DAGSQP
+51 DAGPSP
-57 GAGTGPVRGGN
+57 SADTSPVAGGN
-68 LNFAISVDR
+68 LNFALSVDR

-91 AVARQTVASLTSQDP
+91 AIARQTVASLTSQDP

-116 EKFEANKD
+116 EKFEANTN

-134 GATFADGTAIDAQSV
+134 GATYADGAAIDAQSV

-167 TYLSDVSGI
+167 TYLSDVSAV
-176 TVKDPKTVVVDFAKP
+176 TAKDARTVVVDFTKP

-206 LSPASA
+206 LSPSSA
-212 KLSDADRCAGKF
+212 KLSEADRCAGKF
-224 EGSGPFTVKSYTVDK
+224 SGSGPFTVKSYTVDK
-239 EAVLE
+239 EAVLA
-244 RREGYA
+244 RRAGYA
-250 WPAAT
+250 WPSPT
-255 NSNRGEAYLDTVTFK
+255 NSNKGDAYLESVTFK

-287 DATAAI
+287 QATAAI
-293 SAADIKLFDGN
+293 SAADAKLFDGN
-304 GFWKE
+304 GFWNE

-317 YNLYSNE
+317 FNLYTNE
-324 STPKLKETAVRQAI
+324 SNPKLKDPAVRQAI

-366 TPFFKDFSELLKFDP
+366 TPFFKDFSPLLKHDP
-381 DGAKKL
+381 DGAAKL
-387 LDDAG
+387 LDEAG

-397 DGICAKNGQRLSFS
+397 DGVRAKDGEKLSFK

-428 LKAVGIDL
+428 LKAVGVDL

-467 DVLRTVFGANTA
+467 DVLRTVFASNTA

-486 PALPVDTTLG
+486 GALPVDAILG
-496 EQAAALDKNARQRLV
+496 DQAAALDKDARQKLV
-511 DQAQEALIKDA
+511 DEAQEALIKDA

-530 STTISASEKVHDL
+530 STTISASEKVHGL

>member
-1 MNARNT
+1 MRLPKPSAARS
-7 TTEPGTAGPDLAG
+7 GKK
-20 PARGRRIS
+20 PAAVVS
-28 RTAAAGTLL
+28 VL
-37 GTVALLIASCGGTS
+37 GAVALLASACGGGA
-51 DAGSQP
+51 DAGAQQS
-57 GAGTGPVRGGN
+57 AAASPVAGGN
-68 LNFAISVDR
+68 LNFAVSVDR

-91 AVARQTVASLTSQDP
+91 AIARQTVASLTAQDP

-116 EKFEANKD
+116 EKFENNAN
-124 ATSFTFTLRS
+124 ATSFTFTLRT
-134 GATFADGTAIDAQSV
+134 GATYADGTAIDAASV

-167 TYLSDVSGI
+167 TYLSDVSAI
-176 TVKDPKTVVVDFAKP
+176 TVKDPQTVVVDFSKP

-212 KLSDADRCAGKF
+212 KLSEADRCAGKF
-224 EGSGPFTVKSYTVDK
+224 SGSGPFNVKSYTVDK

-244 RREGYA
+244 RRSGYN
-250 WPAAT
+250 WPSST
-255 NSNRGEAYLDTVTFK
+255 NSNKGEAYLDSVTFK

-293 SAADIKLFDGN
+293 SAADIQLFSGN
-304 GFWKE
+304 GFWND

-324 STPKLKETAVRQAI
+324 SNPKLKETAVRQAI

-360 GVLSHT
+360 GILSHT
-366 TPFFKDFSELLKFDP
+366 TPYFKDYSSLLAHDP

-397 DGICAKNGQRLSFS
+397 DGIREKNGEKLSFK

-428 LKAVGIDL
+428 LKAIGVDL

-446 TAAQANK
+446 TAAQADK
-453 DYDFSYGNLTRSDP
+453 TYDFSYGNLTRSDP
-467 DVLRTVFGANTA
+467 DVLRTVFASNTA

-486 PALPVDTTLG
+486 EKLPVDDTLG
-496 EQAAALDKNARQRLV
+496 EHAAALDKDARQKLV

>member
-1 MNARNT
+1 MRLPKPSAARS
-7 TTEPGTAGPDLAG
+7 GKK
-20 PARGRRIS
+20 PAAVVS
-28 RTAAAGTLL
+28 VL
-37 GTVALLIASCGGTS
+37 GAVALLASACGGGA
-51 DAGSQP
+51 DAGAQQS
-57 GAGTGPVRGGN
+57 AAASPVAGGN
-68 LNFAISVDR
+68 LNFAVSVDR

-91 AVARQTVASLTSQDP
+91 AIARQTVASLTAQDP

-116 EKFEANKD
+116 EKFENNAD
-124 ATSFTFTLRS
+124 ATSFTFTLRT
-134 GATFADGTAIDAQSV
+134 GASYADGTAIDAASV

-176 TVKDPKTVVVDFAKP
+176 TVKDPQTVVVDFSKP

-212 KLSDADRCAGKF
+212 KLSEADRCAGKF
-224 EGSGPFTVKSYTVDK
+224 SGSGPFNVKSYTVDK

-244 RREGYA
+244 RRSGYN
-250 WPAAT
+250 WPSST
-255 NSNRGEAYLDTVTFK
+255 NSNKGEAYLDSVTFK

-293 SAADIKLFDGN
+293 SAADIQLFSGN
-304 GFWKE
+304 GFWNE

-324 STPKLKETAVRQAI
+324 SNPKLKETAVRQAI

-360 GVLSHT
+360 GILSHT
-366 TPFFKDFSELLKFDP
+366 TPYFKDYSSLLAHDP

-392 WKPGA
+392 WNPGA
-397 DGICAKNGQRLSFS
+397 DGIREKNGEKLSFK

-428 LKAVGIDL
+428 LKAIGVDL

-446 TAAQANK
+446 TAAQADK
-453 DYDFSYGNLTRSDP
+453 TYDFSYGNLTRSDP
-467 DVLRTVFGANTA
+467 DVLRTVFASNTA

-486 PALPVDTTLG
+486 EKLPVDDTLG
-496 EQAAALDKNARQRLV
+496 EQAAALDKDARQKLV

>member
-1 MNARNT
+1 MRLPKPA
-7 TTEPGTAGPDLAG
+7 PAGRGKKPAAVAG
-20 PARGRRIS
+20 V
-28 RTAAAGTLL
+28 L
-37 GTVALLIASCGGTS
+37 GAIALLASACGGGA
-51 DAGSQP
+51 DAGAQQS
-57 GAGTGPVRGGN
+57 AASSPVPGGN
-68 LNFAISVDR
+68 LNFAVSVDR

-91 AVARQTVASLTSQDP
+91 AIARQTVASLTSQDP

-116 EKFEANKD
+116 EKFENNAD
-124 ATSFTFTLRS
+124 ATSFTFTLRT
-134 GATFADGTAIDAQSV
+134 GASYADGTAIDAQSV

-167 TYLSDVSGI
+167 TYLSDVSAI
-176 TVKDPKTVVVDFAKP
+176 TVKDPQTVVVDFSKP

-212 KLSDADRCAGKF
+212 KLSEADRCAGKF
-224 EGSGPFTVKSYTVDK
+224 SGSGPFNVKSYTVDK
-239 EAVLE
+239 EAVLD
-244 RREGYA
+244 RRAGYN
-250 WPAAT
+250 WPSST
-255 NSNRGEAYLDTVTFK
+255 NSNKGEAYLDTVTFK

-293 SAADIKLFDGN
+293 SAADIGLFSGN
-304 GFWKE
+304 GFWNE

-324 STPKLKETAVRQAI
+324 SNPKLKETAVRQAI

-366 TPFFKDFSELLKFDP
+366 TPYFKDYSSLLAHDP

-392 WKPGA
+392 WKPGV
-397 DGICAKNGQRLSFS
+397 DGIREKNGEKLSFK

-421 LELVQQQ
+421 LELIQQQ
-428 LKAVGIDL
+428 LKEIGVDL

-446 TAAQANK
+446 TAAQADK
-453 DYDFSYGNLTRSDP
+453 TYDFSYGNLTRSDP
-467 DVLRTVFGANTA
+467 DVLRTVFASNTA

-486 PALPVDTTLG
+486 DKLPVDDTLG
-496 EQAAALDKNARQRLV
+496 EQAAALDKDARQKLV

-530 STTISASEKVHDL
+530 STTISASGKVHDL

>member
-1 MNARNT
+1 MRLPKPSA
-7 TTEPGTAGPDLAG
+7 
-20 PARGRRIS
+20 ARGAKKP
-28 RTAAAGTLL
+28 AAVVSVL
-37 GTVALLIASCGGTS
+37 GAVALLASACGGGA
-51 DAGSQP
+51 DAGAQQS
-57 GAGTGPVRGGN
+57 AAASPVPGGN
-68 LNFAISVDR
+68 LSFAVSVDR

-91 AVARQTVASLTSQDP
+91 AIARQTVASLTSQDP

-116 EKFEANKD
+116 EKFENNAD
-124 ATSFTFTLRS
+124 ATSFTFTLRT
-134 GATFADGTAIDAQSV
+134 GATYADGTAIDAASV

-167 TYLSDVSGI
+167 TYLSDVSAI
-176 TVKDPKTVVVDFAKP
+176 TVKDPQTVVVDFSKP

-212 KLSDADRCAGKF
+212 TLSEADRCAGKF
-224 EGSGPFTVKSYTVDK
+224 SGSGPFSVKGYTVDK

-244 RREGYA
+244 RRSGYS
-250 WPAAT
+250 WPSST
-255 NSNRGEAYLDTVTFK
+255 NSNKGEAYLDTVTFK

-293 SAADIKLFDGN
+293 SAADIQLFSGN
-304 GFWKE
+304 GFWNE

-324 STPKLKETAVRQAI
+324 SNPKLKETAVRQAI

-366 TPFFKDFSELLKFDP
+366 TPYFKDYSSLLAHDP

-392 WKPGA
+392 WKAGA
-397 DGICAKNGQRLSFS
+397 DGIREKNGEKLSFK

-421 LELVQQQ
+421 LELIQQQ
-428 LKAVGIDL
+428 LKEIGVDL

-446 TAAQANK
+446 TAAQADK
-453 DYDFSYGNLTRSDP
+453 TYDFSYGNLTRSDP
-467 DVLRTVFGANTA
+467 DVLRTVFASNTA

-486 PALPVDTTLG
+486 DKLPVDDVLG
-496 EQAAALDKNARQRLV
+496 EQAAALDKDARQKLV
-511 DQAQEALIKDA
+511 DEAQEALIKDA

-530 STTISASEKVHDL
+530 STTISASDKVHDL

>member
-1 MNARNT
+1 MT
-7 TTEPGTAGPDLAG
+7 TPTIHAEPNSAHSNPAG
-20 PARGRRIS
+20 RFR
-28 RTAAAGTLL
+28 RTAATGALL
-37 GTVALLIASCGGTS
+37 GTIVLLVAACGGAA
-51 DAGSQP
+51 DAGSEQS
-57 GAGTGPVRGGN
+57 ADATPVAGGN
-68 LNFAISVDR
+68 LNFAVSVDR

-91 AVARQTVASLTSQDP
+91 AIARQTVASLTSQDP
-106 KTGEI
+106 ATGEI

-116 EKFEANKD
+116 ETFEANAN
-124 ATSFTFTLRS
+124 ATSFTFTLRD
-134 GATFADGTAIDAQSV
+134 GATFADGAAIDAASV

-167 TYLSDVSGI
+167 TYLSDVSAI
-176 TVKDPKTVVVDFAKP
+176 TVKDAKTVVVDFSKP

-212 KLSDADRCAGKF
+212 TLSEADRCAGKF
-224 EGSGPFTVKSYTVDK
+224 SGSGPFTVQSYTVDK
-239 EAVLE
+239 EAVLA
-244 RREGYA
+244 RRAGYT
-250 WPAAT
+250 WPAST
-255 NSNRGEAYLDTVTFK
+255 NSNKGEAYLDTVTFK

-293 SAADIKLFDGN
+293 SAADAKLFDGN
-304 GFWKE
+304 GFWNE

-324 STPKLKETAVRQAI
+324 SSPKLKETAVRQAI

-345 EITKTLLTE
+345 EITETLLTE

-366 TPFFKDFSELLKFDP
+366 TPFFSDLGDLLKHDP
-381 DGAKKL
+381 EGAKKL

-397 DGICAKNGQRLSFS
+397 DGIREKGGEKLAFR

-428 LKAVGIDL
+428 LKVVGVDL

-467 DVLRTVFGANTA
+467 DVLRTVFASNTA

-486 PALPVDTTLG
+486 AALPVDAILG
-496 EQAAALDKNARQRLV
+496 DQAAALDKDARQKLV
-511 DQAQEALIKDA
+511 DEAQTALINDA

-530 STTISASEKVHDL
+530 STTISANEKVHGL
-543 KFEASSRLDFYDA
+543 TFEASSRLDFYDV

>member
-1 MNARNT
+1 MTRLNQTRTQPDRTRPVAAR
-7 TTEPGTAGPDLAG
+7 
-20 PARGRRIS
+20 RRPV
-28 RTAAAGTLL
+28 AVVGLL
-37 GTVALLIASCGGTS
+37 GTVALLLSACGGGTG
-51 DAGSQP
+51 AGSQQS
-57 GAGTGPVRGGN
+57 ADATPVAGGN
-68 LNFAISVDR
+68 LNFALSVDR

-91 AVARQTVASLTSQDP
+91 AIARQTVASLTSQDP

-116 EKFEANKD
+116 EKFESNAD
-124 ATSFTFTLRS
+124 ATSFTFTLRT
-134 GATFADGTAIDAQSV
+134 GATFADGTAIDAASV

-158 LGAKATLGS
+158 LGAKASLGS
-167 TYLSDVSGI
+167 TYLSDVSSI
-176 TVKDPKTVVVDFAKP
+176 SVKDPQTVVVDFSKP

-212 KLSDADRCAGKF
+212 ALSEADRCAGKF
-224 EGSGPFTVKSYTVDK
+224 SGSGPFNVKSYTVDK

-244 RREGYA
+244 RRAGYS
-250 WPAAT
+250 WPAST
-255 NSNRGEAYLDTVTFK
+255 NTNKGEAYLDTVTFK

-293 SAADIKLFDGN
+293 SAADITLFNGN
-304 GFWKE
+304 GFWTE

-317 YNLYSNE
+317 YNLYPNE

-345 EITKTLLTE
+345 EITTTLLTE
-354 ADQPAK
+354 EDQPAK

-366 TPFFKDFSELLKFDP
+366 TPYFKDFSGLLAHDP

-392 WKPGA
+392 WKEGA
-397 DGICAKNGQRLSFS
+397 DGVREKDGEKLSFQ

-428 LKAVGIDL
+428 LKAVGVDL

-467 DVLRTVFGANTA
+467 DVLRTVFASTTA

-486 PALPVDTTLG
+486 EKLPVDDTLN
-496 EQAAALDKNARQRLV
+496 EQAAALDKDARQKLV
-511 DQAQEALIKDA
+511 DQAQETLIRDA

-530 STTISASEKVHDL
+530 STTISASEKVHGL
-543 KFEASSRLDFYDA
+543 AFEASSRLDFYDA
-556 WLSK
+556 WLSQ